1 VAHFPASQTS
11 GREVQ
16 TRDNSNPARRPR
28 GNARSR
34 MQVFAIR
41 LISACKMGLVMN
53 RVPPLTLARSRES
66 GESWLN
72 KNGWRIAI
80 GNRLMD
86 FRARGP
92 SIDSRHTDI
101 HENQIVRSFSILH
114 RVRFSKG
121 QLDSA
126 GYGSAG
132 DGTIVDKGTTRS
144 AAQVRI

>member
-1 VAHFPASQTS
+1 
-11 GREVQ
+11 
-16 TRDNSNPARRPR
+16 
-28 GNARSR
+28 

-101 HENQIVRSFSILH
+101 HENQIVRRFQGHRHRSFSILH